1 MRRLIVHL
9 QIERIVAVNG
19 LIGYGVVVEAL
30 HYVDFAAIRPAIFL
44 GVERQQP
51 DGGPCSASALQLGAH
66 FYAAAVEGV
75 LAFAPYAAGEVVS
88 GVGLE
93 VVVHYALEHQA
104 PVAHLVAAWVG
115 TLSVRP
121 VGFAAVAVAPSG
133 VIDGVAVEFVL
144 PHKLPSRFATARA
157 EQN

>member
-1 MRRLIVHL
+1 M
-9 QIERIVAVNG
+9 
-19 LIGYGVVVEAL
+19 
-30 HYVDFAAIRPAIFL
+30 
-44 GVERQQP
+44 
-51 DGGPCSASALQLGAH
+51 QLGTH
-66 FYAAAVEGV
+66 LYASAVEGV

-88 GVGLE
+88 GVGFE
-93 VVVHYALEHQA
+93 VVIHYALEYQA

-115 TLSVRP
+115 TLSVCP

-144 PHKLPSRFATARA
+144 PHKLPSRFAAARA